1 MQHSLRRFC
10 RANAVF
16 NQIVMLSFVYII
28 IETSNFDSTMNK
40 NITNRVSQPA
50 ESFIKEASVYP
61 LLTVEQE
68 NELVE
73 HIKQGDEE
81 AFLDLYNCNL
91 RFVVSL
97 AKQYQNRGKSME
109 ELIGAGNKGLEL
121 AARRFDPQRGF
132 KFIAYAVWF
141 IRASILA
148 LLANSLSEKN
158 PSDLTKEE
166 KRELVSRMSNER
178 EKEMLTRWFGLA
190 DSPESLEEIG
200 RSMNL
205 TTERVK
211 QLKERAIAR
220 LVENGKNN
228 MECQQRPCISE
239 DYNQS

>member
-1 MQHSLRRFC
+1 
-10 RANAVF
+10 
-16 NQIVMLSFVYII
+16 
-28 IETSNFDSTMNK
+28 MNK

-158 PSDLTKEE
+158 LSDLTKEE

-205 TTERVK
+205 TTERLK

>member
-1 MQHSLRRFC
+1 
-10 RANAVF
+10 
-16 NQIVMLSFVYII
+16 
-28 IETSNFDSTMNK
+28 MNK
-40 NITNRVSQPA
+40 NITNFVSQPV

-73 HIKQGDEE
+73 RIKQGDEE
-81 AFLDLYNCNL
+81 AILDLYDCNL
-91 RFVVSL
+91 RFVVSV

-109 ELIGAGNKGLEL
+109 ALIEAGNKGLEL
-121 AARRFDPQRGF
+121 AAKKFNPQRGF

-148 LLANSLSEKN
+148 FLETSTNSINLSE
-158 PSDLTKEE
+158 LTVEE

-178 EKEMLTRWFGLA
+178 EKEMLTRWFGLV

>member
-1 MQHSLRRFC
+1 
-10 RANAVF
+10 
-16 NQIVMLSFVYII
+16 
-28 IETSNFDSTMNK
+28 MNK

-50 ESFIKEASVYP
+50 KSFIKEASVYP

-91 RFVVSL
+91 RFVVSV

-158 PSDLTKEE
+158 LSDLTKEE

-178 EKEMLTRWFGLA
+178 EKEMLTRWFGLV

-220 LVENGKNN
+220 LVENGKK
-228 MECQQRPCISE
+228 
-239 DYNQS
+239 